1 MEERKINIDR
11 EPITSAEI
19 ATRKDFQNVLS
30 GAAPPAITGGK
41 PPFYKTGWFGTT
53 VAGIAIVVTTT
64 LATVMLNEEDPSKEQ
79 LAITNNG
86 PVEDPLSYD
95 EDTPCVTS
103 LLEEQD
109 VKYASYI
116 VNADEGGTITHT
128 TGSELNIPQHAFIDV
143 NGNEISGDVEIK
155 YREFHDQ
162 LDILFSGIPMTY
174 DSAGTTYNFES
185 AGMMEIQGYQN
196 GIPVYIKP
204 AQPLE
209 VSMHSENPSP
219 VFNIYNL
226 DEGNEKWDYIGKD
239 EIIVQEPED
248 GLAANL
254 TMEEIWKK
262 PEIIESQ
269 NLIEKLADETD
280 AKLGEHEVAKKSVEQ
295 WTKKEPAK
303 PNKFNPK
310 NNKFDLDVDPK
321 QFPELTV
328 YESVKFEVP
337 STDKSFT
344 PDVYQINWP
353 EAVITEKVKGKI
365 YNLELTNGNDVRN
378 FDVYPVFEGAGYTQ
392 AMQVFNSKFE
402 TYNAQLQKRIKIQT
416 EKNELYQT
424 KLKEWEKA
432 RAEQAVLVA
441 QYQAE
446 TGFNGGGEDGQ
457 PKQRVSTRTKIARV
471 FAVFTFG
478 IWNADCTI
486 PAKPKGQ
493 KVMARFV
500 DERSEPVLLSHV
512 QLIERSRN
520 SVYNIASTEFDKLKW
535 DPNEDNVFV
544 GVTPTGRVG
553 YVNSEYIKAIPEGE
567 KRHTFKLK
575 MLDGRRIAP
584 EELRRQINI

>member
-30 GAAPPAITGGK
+30 GATPPGITGGK

-64 LATVMLNEEDPSKEQ
+64 LATIMLSEEDPLKDHV
-79 LAITNNG
+79 LTNNG
-86 PVEDPLSYD
+86 PFEDPIAYN

-109 VKYASYI
+109 VKYASYV

-143 NGNEISGDVEIK
+143 NGDEVSGDIEIR

-185 AGMMEIQGYQN
+185 AGMLEIQGYQN
-196 GIPVYIKP
+196 GTPVYIKP
-204 AQPLE
+204 EQPLE
-209 VSMHSENPSP
+209 VRMQSNNPSP
-219 VFNIYNL
+219 VFNLYNL

-239 EIIVQEPED
+239 KIVIQEPED
-248 GLAANL
+248 GLADNL
-254 TMEEIWKK
+254 SMDEIMKK
-262 PEIIESQ
+262 PELVKSQ
-269 NLIEKLADETD
+269 SKIDVLADETD
-280 AKLGEHEVAKKSVEQ
+280 VKLGEHQVSQKSVEQ
-295 WTKKEPAK
+295 WTKKEPSK
-303 PNKFNPK
+303 PNKINPN
-310 NNKFDLDVDPK
+310 NNKFDLDVDAK

-328 YESVKFEVP
+328 YENVKFEVP
-337 STDKSFT
+337 SSDKSFT
-344 PDVYQINWP
+344 PDVYSINWP
-353 EAVITEKVKGKI
+353 EAEVTEKEKGKI
-365 YNLELTNGNDVRN
+365 YNLKLTNGSDVRN
-378 FDVYPVFEGAGYTQ
+378 FDVYPVFEGASYTQ
-392 AMQVFNSKFE
+392 AMQIFNSKFE
-402 TYNAQLQKRIKIQT
+402 KYNQQLQKRTKL
-416 EKNELYQT
+416 EKEKKALYQS
-424 KLKEWEKA
+424 KLSEWEKA
-432 RAEQAVLVA
+432 RAEQAILVA
-441 QYQAE
+441 QYRSE
-446 TGFNGGGEDGQ
+446 TGFNGGGEDGK
-457 PKQRVSTRTKIARV
+457 PKERVSTRTKIARV

-486 PAKPKGQ
+486 PARPKGQ
-493 KVMARFV
+493 KVMAKFV
-500 DERSEPVLLSHV
+500 DERSEPVLLSHI

-535 DPNEDNVFV
+535 DPSEDNVFV

-553 YVNSEYIKAIPEGE
+553 YVNSEYIKSIPEGE

-575 MLDGRRIAP
+575 MLDGRSMSP